1 MNFSDTCD
9 PWKVMVPEP
18 SQNLLNKLLVRQDWS
33 FSKIIECLSLTT
45 NMKLL
50 TRVRR
55 VYFCTNL
62 SEVFDLVEERVA
74 QIETQLDFLFS
85 QTAVGP
91 EQHGFQLQVV
101 GFPVTITGSIN
112 K

>member
-1 MNFSDTCD
+1 MNFSDTRD

-18 SQNLLNKLLVRQDWS
+18 SQNLLNKLLVSQDWS
-33 FSKIIECLSLTT
+33 FSKIFECLSLTT

-74 QIETQLDFLFS
+74 QIETQFDFLFS

-91 EQHGFQLQVV
+91 EQHGLQLQVV
-101 GFPVTITGSIN
+101 GFPATITG
-112 K
+112 